1 MGVAEERR
9 ERLARMR
16 LYLITGDRG
25 DEVETARIVEAALEG
40 GATVIQLRKKSMP
53 MLEQYRLALALRI
66 LTREHEALL
75 IINDHVDLA
84 IAADADGVHLGQ
96 DDLPPDAVRALP
108 GFEGR
113 LIGRSTPNLA
123 QAQLPVPDGVSLL
136 ELLEQLDVQPSRVVV
151 EHNREIRRRDDFDKT
166 QVHAGDELELVYFVG
181 GGAGDD
187 ALVVGGRSL
196 RSRLIHGT
204 GKFASNEVLA
214 RCLTAAQPDMIT
226 VAIRRLNLEGGRS
239 ELEGVDL
246 RRYTLLPNTAGATTA
261 EGAVRLARL
270 ARAAGFS
277 DFIKV
282 EVIGDQ
288 DTLLPDPQG
297 TLEATRQLVKEGF
310 IVMAYTS
317 DDVVQAIRLYE
328 AGAAAVMPGAAPLGT
343 TLGLQN
349 LLNLEL
355 IVSKVQ
361 VPVIVDAGLGVPS
374 EAARCLEVCA
384 ASVLVNTATARAQNP
399 PEMARAFADA
409 VVAGRRAFRAG
420 RAHIGLKAV
429 ASSPVEGL
437 PV

>member
-1 MGVAEERR
+1 LSEVTVTLNGKP
-9 ERLARMR
+9 RMV
-16 LYLITGDRG
+16 L
-25 DEVETARIVEAALEG
+25 
-40 GATVIQLRKKSMP
+40 
-53 MLEQYRLALALRI
+53 
-66 LTREHEALL
+66 
-75 IINDHVDLA
+75 
-84 IAADADGVHLGQ
+84 DGL
-96 DDLPPDAVRALP
+96 
-108 GFEGR
+108 
-113 LIGRSTPNLA
+113 
-123 QAQLPVPDGVSLL
+123 SLL
-136 ELLEQLDVQPSRVVV
+136 DLLEQLDVQPSQVVI
-151 EHNREIRRRDDFDKT
+151 EHNREIRRRDDFGKT
-166 QVHAGDELELVYFVG
+166 RVHAGDELELVYFVG
-181 GGAGDD
+181 GGAPADD
-187 ALVVGGRSL
+187 ALVVGGRGL
-196 RSRLIHGT
+196 RSRLIHGS
-204 GKFASNEVLA
+204 GKFASNDVLA
-214 RCLTAAQPDMIT
+214 RCLEAAKPDMIT

-239 ELEGVDL
+239 ELEGIDL

-282 EVIGDQ
+282 EVVGDE

-297 TLEATRQLVKEGF
+297 TLEATRQLVSEGF

-328 AGAAAVMPGAAPLGT
+328 AGAAAVMPGAAPIGT

-355 IVSKVQ
+355 IVSKVK

-374 EAARCLEVCA
+374 EAARCLELGA
-384 ASVLVNTATARAQNP
+384 AGVLVNTAIARAQNP
-399 PEMARAFADA
+399 PEMARAFAEA

-429 ASSPVEGL
+429 ASSPVEGI

>member
-1 MGVAEERR
+1 MSQV
-9 ERLARMR
+9 
-16 LYLITGDRG
+16 
-25 DEVETARIVEAALEG
+25 
-40 GATVIQLRKKSMP
+40 TVTLNGKPRK
-53 MLEQYRLALALRI
+53 
-66 LTREHEALL
+66 
-75 IINDHVDLA
+75 
-84 IAADADGVHLGQ
+84 
-96 DDLPPDAVRALP
+96 
-108 GFEGR
+108 
-113 LIGRSTPNLA
+113 
-123 QAQLPVPDGVSLL
+123 VPDGLNLL
-136 ELLEQLDVQPSRVVV
+136 ELLEELDVQPSRVVV
-151 EHNREIRRRDDFDKT
+151 EHNREIRRKEDFETAKVRD
-166 QVHAGDELELVYFVG
+166 GDELELVYFVG
-181 GGAGDD
+181 GGSPAGDD
-187 ALVVGGRSL
+187 PFAIGGRTL

-214 RCLTAAQPDMIT
+214 RCLEAAQPDMIT
-226 VAIRRLNLEGGRS
+226 VAIRRLNLEGRRS
-239 ELEGVDL
+239 ELEGIDL

-270 ARAAGFS
+270 ARAAGYS

-282 EVIGDQ
+282 EVIGDE

-317 DDVVQAIRLYE
+317 DDVVQAVRLYE
-328 AGAAAVMPGAAPLGT
+328 AGAAAVMPGAAPIGT

-355 IVSKVQ
+355 IVSKVK

-374 EAARCLEVCA
+374 DAARCLEVGA
-384 ASVLVNTATARAQNP
+384 AAVLVNTAIARAQNP
-399 PEMARAFADA
+399 PEMARAFAEA

>member
-1 MGVAEERR
+1 MSEVMVTLNGKPRQVA
-9 ERLARMR
+9 
-16 LYLITGDRG
+16 
-25 DEVETARIVEAALEG
+25 
-40 GATVIQLRKKSMP
+40 
-53 MLEQYRLALALRI
+53 
-66 LTREHEALL
+66 
-75 IINDHVDLA
+75 
-84 IAADADGVHLGQ
+84 
-96 DDLPPDAVRALP
+96 
-108 GFEGR
+108 
-113 LIGRSTPNLA
+113 
-123 QAQLPVPDGVSLL
+123 DGVSLL
-136 ELLEQLDVQPSRVVV
+136 DLLQELDVQPSRVVI
-151 EHNREIRRRDDFDKT
+151 EHNRQIRRKDDFANPV
-166 QVHAGDELELVYFVG
+166 VHAGDELELVYFVG
-181 GGAGDD
+181 GGSTTDD
-187 ALVVGGRSL
+187 AFVVGGRTL

-204 GKFASNEVLA
+204 GKYASNEVLA
-214 RCLTAAQPDMIT
+214 RCLDAAQPDMIT

-239 ELEGVDL
+239 ELEGIDL

-282 EVIGDQ
+282 EVVGDE
-288 DTLLPDPQG
+288 DTLLPDPQA

-328 AGAAAVMPGAAPLGT
+328 AGAAAVMPGAAPIGT

-355 IVSKVQ
+355 IVQKVK

-374 EAARCLEVCA
+374 EAARCLELGA
-384 ASVLVNTATARAQNP
+384 AAVLVNTAIARAQNP
-399 PEMARAFADA
+399 PEMARAFAEA

-429 ASSPVEGL
+429 PTSPVEGV

>member
-1 MGVAEERR
+1 MSDV
-9 ERLARMR
+9 
-16 LYLITGDRG
+16 
-25 DEVETARIVEAALEG
+25 
-40 GATVIQLRKKSMP
+40 TVTLNGKPRQ
-53 MLEQYRLALALRI
+53 
-66 LTREHEALL
+66 
-75 IINDHVDLA
+75 V
-84 IAADADGVHLGQ
+84 ADG
-96 DDLPPDAVRALP
+96 A
-108 GFEGR
+108 
-113 LIGRSTPNLA
+113 
-123 QAQLPVPDGVSLL
+123 SLL
-136 ELLEQLDVQPSRVVV
+136 ELLKELDVAPSRVVI
-151 EHNREIRRRDDFDKT
+151 EHNREIRRKDDFAKT
-166 QVHAGDELELVYFVG
+166 VVHAGDELELVYFVG
-181 GGAGDD
+181 GGSTADD
-187 ALVVGGRSL
+187 VFVVGGRTL

-204 GKFASNEVLA
+204 GKYPSNEVLA
-214 RCLTAAQPDMIT
+214 RCLEAAQPDMIT

-239 ELEGVDL
+239 ELEGIDL

-282 EVIGDQ
+282 EVVGDE
-288 DTLLPDPQG
+288 DTLLPDPQA

-328 AGAAAVMPGAAPLGT
+328 AGAAAVMPGAAPIGT

-355 IVSKVQ
+355 IVQKVK

-374 EAARCLEVCA
+374 EAARCLELGA
-384 ASVLVNTATARAQNP
+384 AAVLVNTAIARAQDP
-399 PEMARAFADA
+399 PQMARAFAEA
-409 VVAGRRAFRAG
+409 VVAGRRAFLAG

-429 ASSPVEGL
+429 ASSPVEGI

>member
-1 MGVAEERR
+1 MSDV
-9 ERLARMR
+9 
-16 LYLITGDRG
+16 
-25 DEVETARIVEAALEG
+25 
-40 GATVIQLRKKSMP
+40 TVTLNGKPR
-53 MLEQYRLALALRI
+53 
-66 LTREHEALL
+66 T
-75 IINDHVDLA
+75 V
-84 IAADADGVHLGQ
+84 ADGLTLL
-96 DDLPPDAVRALP
+96 DLLK
-108 GFEGR
+108 
-113 LIGRSTPNLA
+113 
-123 QAQLPVPDGVSLL
+123 
-136 ELLEQLDVQPSRVVV
+136 QLDVQPTRVVI
-151 EHNREIRRRDDFDKT
+151 EHNREIRRHDDFEKT
-166 QVHAGDELELVYFVG
+166 RVHAGDELELVYFVG
-181 GGAGDD
+181 GGATPDD
-187 ALVVGGRSL
+187 AFVVGGRPL

-204 GKFASNEVLA
+204 GKFASNDLLA

-239 ELEGVDL
+239 ELEGIDL

-282 EVIGDQ
+282 EVVGDE

-328 AGAAAVMPGAAPLGT
+328 AGAAAVMPGAAPIGT

-355 IVSKVQ
+355 IISKVK

-374 EAARCLEVCA
+374 EAARCLELGA
-384 ASVLVNTATARAQNP
+384 AAVLVNTAIARAQDP
-399 PEMARAFADA
+399 PEMARAFAEA

-429 ASSPVEGL
+429 ASSPVEGV

>member
-1 MGVAEERR
+1 MSDVTVTVNGKPRKVA
-9 ERLARMR
+9 
-16 LYLITGDRG
+16 
-25 DEVETARIVEAALEG
+25 
-40 GATVIQLRKKSMP
+40 
-53 MLEQYRLALALRI
+53 
-66 LTREHEALL
+66 
-75 IINDHVDLA
+75 
-84 IAADADGVHLGQ
+84 
-96 DDLPPDAVRALP
+96 
-108 GFEGR
+108 
-113 LIGRSTPNLA
+113 
-123 QAQLPVPDGVSLL
+123 DGVSLL
-136 ELLEQLDVQPSRVVV
+136 ELLNELDVAPSRVVI
-151 EHNREIRRRDDFDKT
+151 EHNREIRRKDDFAKT
-166 QVHAGDELELVYFVG
+166 IVHGGDELELVYFVG
-181 GGAGDD
+181 GGSTDD
-187 ALVVGGRSL
+187 DSFVVGGRTL

-204 GKFASNEVLA
+204 GKFGSNEVLA
-214 RCLTAAQPDMIT
+214 RCLEAAKTDMIT

-239 ELEGVDL
+239 ELEGIDL
-246 RRYTLLPNTAGATTA
+246 RRFTLLPNTAGATTA

-277 DFIKV
+277 YFIKV
-282 EVIGDQ
+282 EVIGDE

-328 AGAAAVMPGAAPLGT
+328 AGAAAVMPGAAPIGT

-355 IVSKVQ
+355 IVKKVR

-374 EAARCLEVCA
+374 EAARCLELGA
-384 ASVLVNTATARAQNP
+384 AAVLVNTAIARAQDP
-399 PEMARAFADA
+399 PEMARAFAEA

-429 ASSPVEGL
+429 ASSPVEGI

>member
-1 MGVAEERR
+1 MSDV
-9 ERLARMR
+9 
-16 LYLITGDRG
+16 
-25 DEVETARIVEAALEG
+25 
-40 GATVIQLRKKSMP
+40 TVTLNGKP
-53 MLEQYRLALALRI
+53 
-66 LTREHEALL
+66 
-75 IINDHVDLA
+75 
-84 IAADADGVHLGQ
+84 
-96 DDLPPDAVRALP
+96 
-108 GFEGR
+108 
-113 LIGRSTPNLA
+113 RS
-123 QAQLPVPDGVSLL
+123 VPDGVSLL

-151 EHNREIRRRDDFDKT
+151 EHNREIRRRDDFEKT

-181 GGAGDD
+181 GGSPAGDD
-187 ALVVGGRSL
+187 PFAVGGRTL

-204 GKFASNEVLA
+204 GKFASNDVLA
-214 RCLTAAQPDMIT
+214 RCLEAAQPDMIT

-239 ELEGVDL
+239 ELGGIDL
-246 RRYTLLPNTAGATTA
+246 RRHTLLPNTAGATTA

-282 EVIGDQ
+282 EVVGDE
-288 DTLLPDPQG
+288 DTLLPDPQA

-328 AGAAAVMPGAAPLGT
+328 AGAAAVMPGAAPIGT

-355 IVSKVQ
+355 IVSKVK

-374 EAARCLEVCA
+374 EAARCLELGA
-384 ASVLVNTATARAQNP
+384 AAVLVNTAIARAQNP
-399 PEMARAFADA
+399 PEMARAFAEA
-409 VVAGRRAFRAG
+409 VVAGRRAFKAG

>member
-1 MGVAEERR
+1 MSDV
-9 ERLARMR
+9 
-16 LYLITGDRG
+16 
-25 DEVETARIVEAALEG
+25 
-40 GATVIQLRKKSMP
+40 TVTLNGKPRK
-53 MLEQYRLALALRI
+53 
-66 LTREHEALL
+66 
-75 IINDHVDLA
+75 
-84 IAADADGVHLGQ
+84 
-96 DDLPPDAVRALP
+96 
-108 GFEGR
+108 
-113 LIGRSTPNLA
+113 
-123 QAQLPVPDGVSLL
+123 VPDGLSLL
-136 ELLEQLDVQPSRVVV
+136 ELLKELDVQPSRVVI
-151 EHNREIRRRDDFDKT
+151 EHNREIRRKEDFTTAIVRD
-166 QVHAGDELELVYFVG
+166 GDELELVYFVG
-181 GGAGDD
+181 GGSPTGDEPF
-187 ALVVGGRSL
+187 AIGGRPL

-204 GKFASNEVLA
+204 GKFASNDVLA
-214 RCLTAAQPDMIT
+214 RCLEAAQPDMIT

-239 ELEGVDL
+239 ELEGIDL

-282 EVIGDQ
+282 EVIGDE

-328 AGAAAVMPGAAPLGT
+328 AGAAAVMPGAAPIGT

-355 IVSKVQ
+355 IVSKVK

-374 EAARCLEVCA
+374 EAARCLEAGA
-384 ASVLVNTATARAQNP
+384 AAVLVNTAIARAQNP
-399 PEMARAFADA
+399 PEMARAFAEA
-409 VVAGRRAFRAG
+409 VVAGRRAFKAG

>member
-1 MGVAEERR
+1 MS
-9 ERLARMR
+9 
-16 LYLITGDRG
+16 
-25 DEVETARIVEAALEG
+25 EV
-40 GATVIQLRKKSMP
+40 TVTLNGKPRTVVDG
-53 MLEQYRLALALRI
+53 
-66 LTREHEALL
+66 LTLL
-75 IINDHVDLA
+75 DL
-84 IAADADGVHLGQ
+84 LK
-96 DDLPPDAVRALP
+96 
-108 GFEGR
+108 
-113 LIGRSTPNLA
+113 
-123 QAQLPVPDGVSLL
+123 
-136 ELLEQLDVQPSRVVV
+136 QLDVQPTRVVI
-151 EHNREIRRRDDFDKT
+151 EHNREIRRRDDFEKT
-166 QVHAGDELELVYFVG
+166 RVHAGDELELVYFVG
-181 GGAGDD
+181 GGATTDD
-187 ALVVGGRSL
+187 AFVVGGRPL

-204 GKFASNEVLA
+204 GKFASNDVLA

-239 ELEGVDL
+239 ELEGIDL

-282 EVIGDQ
+282 EVVGDE

-328 AGAAAVMPGAAPLGT
+328 AGAAAVMPGAAPIGT

-355 IVSKVQ
+355 IISKVK

-374 EAARCLEVCA
+374 EAARCLELGA
-384 ASVLVNTATARAQNP
+384 AAVLVNTAIARAQDP
-399 PEMARAFADA
+399 PEMARAFAEA

-429 ASSPVEGL
+429 ASSPVEGV

>member
-1 MGVAEERR
+1 MSEVMVTLNGKPRKVA
-9 ERLARMR
+9 
-16 LYLITGDRG
+16 
-25 DEVETARIVEAALEG
+25 
-40 GATVIQLRKKSMP
+40 
-53 MLEQYRLALALRI
+53 
-66 LTREHEALL
+66 
-75 IINDHVDLA
+75 
-84 IAADADGVHLGQ
+84 
-96 DDLPPDAVRALP
+96 
-108 GFEGR
+108 
-113 LIGRSTPNLA
+113 
-123 QAQLPVPDGVSLL
+123 DGVSLL
-136 ELLEQLDVQPSRVVV
+136 DLLQELDVPPSRVVI
-151 EHNREIRRRDDFDKT
+151 EHNRAIRRKDDFAKT
-166 QVHAGDELELVYFVG
+166 LVHAGDELELVYFVG
-181 GGAGDD
+181 GGSTTED
-187 ALVVGGRSL
+187 AFVVGGRTL

-204 GKFASNEVLA
+204 GKYASNEVLA
-214 RCLTAAQPDMIT
+214 RCLEAAQPDMIT

-239 ELEGVDL
+239 ELEGIDL

-282 EVIGDQ
+282 EVVGDE
-288 DTLLPDPQG
+288 DTLLPDPQA

-328 AGAAAVMPGAAPLGT
+328 AGAAAVMPGAAPIGT

-355 IVSKVQ
+355 IVQKVK

-374 EAARCLEVCA
+374 EAARCLELGA
-384 ASVLVNTATARAQNP
+384 AAVLVNTAIARAQDP
-399 PEMARAFADA
+399 PEMARAFAEA

-429 ASSPVEGL
+429 ASSPVEGV